1 MPRLERFLDS
11 IRHRHPR
18 LFSLASSKRS
28 SCEVFLYTRSTRQP
42 SCLQSGLSVQVSLYS
57 PLPSVSA
64 DGSYSVRTLSR
75 SRGLTRRK
83 RLMAASFVSNHRIL
97 SRQSGASCAFHSSAL
112 YRLESFQLVPRRSLS
127 RSFVL
132 VGTNPEIVLLI
143 SAAPPFGLSE
153 RLLFSV
159 RSCPGC
165 SSLREASFQMSSRSP
180 VSTFS
185 GRFLSE
191 IAFSK
196 DYRVDDSLQLCCCR
210 TL

>member
-11 IRHRHPR
+11 SRHRHSR

-42 SCLQSGLSVQVSLYS
+42 SCLHSGPSDQVSLYS

-64 DGSYSVRTLSR
+64 DGSYSAGTLSR

-83 RLMAASFVSNHRIL
+83 RSMAASFVSDHRVL
-97 SRQSGASCAFHSSAL
+97 FRQSGASCAFQSSAL
-112 YRLESFQLVPRRSLS
+112 YRLELFQLVPRRSLS

-132 VGTNPEIVLLI
+132 VGTNPEIIFLI
-143 SAAPPFGLSE
+143 SAAPPLGLSE

-159 RSCPGC
+159 HSCPGC

-185 GRFLSE
+185 ERSFRRAPFKRLPGR
-191 IAFSK
+191 
-196 DYRVDDSLQLCCCR
+196 R
-210 TL
+210 

>member
-1 MPRLERFLDS
+1 LPRLERFLDS
-11 IRHRHPR
+11 IRHRHSR

-42 SCLQSGLSVQVSLYS
+42 SCSHLGLSVQVSLYS

-64 DGSYSVRTLSR
+64 DGSYSVETLSR
-75 SRGLTRRK
+75 YRGLTRRM
-83 RLMAASFVSNHRIL
+83 RLMAASFVSNHRVL
-97 SRQSGASCAFHSSAL
+97 FRQSGVSGAFHSSAL
-112 YRLESFQLVPRRSLS
+112 YRLELFQTVPRRFLS

-132 VGTNPEIVLLI
+132 VGTNPGDRFLI
-143 SAAPPFGLSE
+143 SLAPPFGLKE

-159 RSCPGC
+159 LSCPGC
-165 SSLREASFQMSSRSP
+165 SSFREASFQMSSRSP

-191 IAFSK
+191 SAVSK